1 MRRVTDVLDCW
12 FESGSMPFAQVHYPF
27 ARADWFES
35 HFPAD
40 FIVEYVA
47 QTRGWFYTMHVLSTA
62 LFDRRPFDHCVAHGI
77 ILGDDGR
84 KMSKRLGNYPEPD
97 MVFDTWGADAMRW
110 FLLSS
115 TILRGQDLVVHA
127 KGIEDVRRQVLN
139 RFWNTWYFLS
149 LYANV
154 DDITGRFRTD
164 ASGVLDRYILAKTAA
179 LIDDVTASMDAYDLY
194 GACTSITT
202 FLDALTNWY
211 VRRSRDRFWRA
222 RDGRAEAD
230 QDKADAYDTLA
241 TVLATLCRL
250 SAPLLPLL
258 TEEIYRGL
266 TGERSVHLTDWPAAA
281 ELPADP
287 ELVETM
293 DLVRDICSA
302 GHAIR
307 KAKGRRAR
315 LPLRTLTVATADP
328 DRLRPFVGLIADE
341 VNVKEVRFAESLEDV
356 AEHVLTLVPSA
367 LGPRLGS
374 DTPTVFAAMKKGD
387 WTVSDDGVT
396 AGGLA
401 LEPGEYELVLRPRHP
416 DEGRT
421 LPRDVGVVTLDIDVD
436 DELEAEGRGS
446 RRRPADPGRAPGG
459 RAARLGLHHR
469 RTRRPRRRGGRR
481 GGPPGLR
488 GRPDAGR
495 GIAPHRVRHPG
506 HQGHQ
511 SSLPARLT
519 GATTAGAAPP
529 TRDQCGWRSVRVE
542 ISAGGSCGTRRAR
555 PRPRASASFPAAHR
569 ATGRPARPRLSG
581 RYRPR
586 RLTADRTSA
595 LGVGAGTGG

>member
-1 MRRVTDVLDCW
+1 
-12 FESGSMPFAQVHYPF
+12 MPIAQVHYPF
-27 ARADWFES
+27 EKADWFES

-40 FIVEYVA
+40 FIVEYVG
-47 QTRGWFYTMHVLSTA
+47 QTRGWFYTLHVLATA

-77 ILGDDGR
+77 VQGDDGR

-115 TILRGQDLVVHA
+115 PILRGQDLIVHA
-127 KGIEDVRRQVLN
+127 KGFEEVRRQVLN

-154 DDITGRFRTD
+154 DGIKGRFRAD
-164 ASGVLDRYILAKTAA
+164 AQGMLDRYILAKTSA
-179 LIDDVTASMDAYDLY
+179 LVDDVTTSMDAYDLY
-194 GACTSITT
+194 GACASITS

-222 RDGRAEAD
+222 RDGSADAE

-241 TVLATLCRL
+241 TVLITLCRL

-258 TEEIYRGL
+258 TEEIHRGL
-266 TGERSVHLTDWPAAA
+266 TGERSVHLADWPASA
-281 ELPADP
+281 ELPSDP
-287 ELVETM
+287 ELVDTM
-293 DLVRDICSA
+293 DLVRHVCSA

-328 DRLRPFVGLIADE
+328 ERLRPFVGLIADE
-341 VNVKEVRFAESLEDV
+341 VNVKEVTFAESLEDV
-356 AEHVLTLVPSA
+356 AERVLTLVPSA

-374 DTPTVFAAMKKGD
+374 DAPKVFAAMKKGD

-396 AGGLA
+396 AGGVA

-421 LPRDVGVVTLDIDVD
+421 LPQDVGVVTLDIEVD
-436 DELEAEGRGS
+436 DELEAEGSARDIVRLIQAE
-446 RRRPADPGRAPGG
+446 RREAGLHISDCIALELDAPAAVVGAVESHRSYVAEQTLAVDLRLTVSDTQAIRITKAPCRPA
-459 RAARLGLHHR
+459 
-469 RTRRPRRRGGRR
+469 
-481 GGPPGLR
+481 
-488 GRPDAGR
+488 
-495 GIAPHRVRHPG
+495 
-506 HQGHQ
+506 
-511 SSLPARLT
+511 
-519 GATTAGAAPP
+519 
-529 TRDQCGWRSVRVE
+529 
-542 ISAGGSCGTRRAR
+542 
-555 PRPRASASFPAAHR
+555 
-569 ATGRPARPRLSG
+569 
-581 RYRPR
+581 
-586 RLTADRTSA
+586 
-595 LGVGAGTGG
+595 